1 MTTAPAAPLPRPAGG
16 TRPGRRG
23 AWCRWLLLAGGAAA
37 CLGYLAIEL
46 RQLHGGLGWPLD
58 DSWIHLQFARNLAA
72 GRGLSYNPGE
82 LVTGSTAPLWT
93 ALLALLASL
102 PGSALAWAQLA
113 GGLLYLAGIDAT
125 WRLAREL
132 GLGSGLAALA
142 GGLTLGTGWLVWSAL
157 SGMEIPLF
165 VLLATWGM
173 ILHLRERAADGA
185 AEAAGPAAATTAA
198 PAAAAPPA
206 IAESAAAP
214 AAARPAAPALAP
226 APAQEDASAPPPSLP
241 LAPAVLALAA
251 LARPEGLLLLAL
263 ALLDRCL
270 RFSRGHGAGG
280 GAAEPA
286 AAGVAADA
294 AASAEA
300 GARPAPLRW
309 QRPPF
314 GRLAAGGLLAA
325 CVLAGPLLFYRIAG
339 GSFLPTTFG
348 AKGGE
353 LRRWLPDLQYVY
365 GILGILLRSQ
375 PCMTLL
381 CCGGVAAL
389 AARLGTR
396 RDRGLLPGLWMVALP
411 LVYSTLSP
419 GGPKMLAGNFGRY
432 YFPLFPVVVMM
443 GALALEGA
451 AAALGSG
458 VAAGRLR
465 LPAGVVMAALM
476 AWPTASDLLLRAGF
490 YGRNLADVESSDV
503 LAARLLGPRL
513 PAGALLAVNDI
524 GAFKYLLP
532 NRIVDLAGIANPELR
547 LEVERQM
554 ARGVPWDRAM
564 AAAVARRRP
573 DYVAIFPAWL
583 PRLGVDLGLRPVL
596 RLRIPGNIT
605 MGSDEL
611 VVYSTPWNRYPL
623 RPPPGETGPGG
634 AAPGGSDR
642 TGPSPG
648 SGAQLG
654 GGAAGSGRYP
664 GSRGGGPGGPGP
676 GGDRHGSGDDGSGGF
691 RGSAG
696 SGASGRPGGSNRPGQ
711 PPPE

>member
-1 MTTAPAAPLPRPAGG
+1 MTLAPAAPPPRPAGG
-16 TRPGRRG
+16 TGPVRR
-23 AWCRWLLLAGGAAA
+23 ARWCRGLLLAGGAVA

-58 DSWIHLQFARNLAA
+58 DSWIHLQFARNLAT

-93 ALLALLASL
+93 ALLALLALL

-132 GLGSGLAALA
+132 GLGPGLAALA

-173 ILHLRERAADGA
+173 ILHLRERAVDGA
-185 AEAAGPAAATTAA
+185 AGAAP
-198 PAAAAPPA
+198 PAAAAP
-206 IAESAAAP
+206 AP
-214 AAARPAAPALAP
+214 
-226 APAQEDASAPPPSLP
+226 PPPSLP

-270 RFSRGHGAGG
+270 RFRRGGAG
-280 GAAEPA
+280 AP
-286 AAGVAADA
+286 
-294 AASAEA
+294 
-300 GARPAPLRW
+300 ARPAPLRW
-309 QRPPF
+309 LRPPL
-314 GRLAAGGLLAA
+314 GRLAGGLLAA
-325 CVLAGPLLFYRIAG
+325 CVLAGPLLFYRVAG

-375 PCMTLL
+375 PYMTLL
-381 CCGGVAAL
+381 CGGGVAVL
-389 AARLGTR
+389 VARLGTR
-396 RDRGLLPGLWMVALP
+396 RDRGLLPGLWLVALP

-432 YFPLFPVVVMM
+432 YFPLFPVVVVL

-451 AAALGSG
+451 AAALGPG

-465 LPAGVVMAALM
+465 LPAGVAMAALM
-476 AWPTASDLLLRAGF
+476 AWPTASDLLLRASF

-503 LAARLLGPRL
+503 LAARLLAPRL

-547 LEVERQM
+547 LEVERQT
-554 ARGVPWDRAM
+554 ARGVPWGQAM

-583 PRLGVDLGLRPVL
+583 PHLAEDLGLRPVL
-596 RLRIPGNIT
+596 RLRVPGNIT

-623 RPPPGETGPGG
+623 RPLPGESRPGG
-634 AAPGGSDR
+634 AAPGG
-642 TGPSPG
+642 PG
-648 SGAQLG
+648 QAGQEPGGAQLG
-654 GGAAGSGRYP
+654 GGAAGSGRVP
-664 GSRGGGPGGPGP
+664 GSRGAIAGPGP
-676 GGDRHGSGDDGSGGF
+676 VDDRHGPGNPGAGGQ
-691 RGSAG
+691 GAG
-696 SGASGRPGGSNRPGQ
+696 GSGRPGGPGS
-711 PPPE
+711 PPPA